1 MTYLKCKIKKEDK
14 DSVLQRELI
23 IKRVYVYKYVVV
35 VWWWM
40 MDKCFLFGLGH
51 LSSVGADL
59 SEGGGG
65 VAAAAAAAGLL
76 REKLSAGNRRPVP
89 ISSISSMTVAPR
101 RRRPTHPL
109 SVVDVVILLHQLLYV
124 DHLQMELFKVPVLLL
139 KLLVV
144 HRIVLLHNL
153 RFQFLRAIKTQCITT
168 SMCNC
173 VYTTTV
179 DSTVLMISPCR
190 RLSLFCVFEA
200 DGSVERTWF
209 PVH

>member
-1 MTYLKCKIKKEDK
+1 
-14 DSVLQRELI
+14 
-23 IKRVYVYKYVVV
+23 
-35 VWWWM
+35 

-89 ISSISSMTVAPR
+89 ISSISSVTVAPR
-101 RRRPTHPL
+101 RRPL
-109 SVVDVVILLHQLLYV
+109 SVVDVVILLHQLLDV
-124 DHLQMELFKVPVLLL
+124 DHLQVELFKVPVLLL

-153 RFQFLRAIKTQCITT
+153 RFQFL
-168 SMCNC
+168 
-173 VYTTTV
+173 V
-179 DSTVLMISPCR
+179 D
-190 RLSLFCVFEA
+190 
-200 DGSVERTWF
+200 G
-209 PVH
+209 

>member
-89 ISSISSMTVAPR
+89 ISSISSVTVAPR
-101 RRRPTHPL
+101 RRPL
-109 SVVDVVILLHQLLYV
+109 SVVDVVILLHQLLDV
-124 DHLQMELFKVPVLLL
+124 DHLQVELFKVPVLLL

-153 RFQFLRAIKTQCITT
+153 RFQFLRAIKNTMYYYQHVQLCIQQ
-168 SMCNC
+168 
-173 VYTTTV
+173 
-179 DSTVLMISPCR
+179 
-190 RLSLFCVFEA
+190 RLTRQF
-200 DGSVERTWF
+200 
-209 PVH
+209 